1 MFPSTVPPTPCSHH
15 RHDRVRSMTA
25 ATPQSYF
32 THLECPVCGK
42 QYSGREPVNVCACGR
57 PLLARY
63 DLAAI
68 GRYVRRSEL
77 VSRRQDLWR
86 FRELLPV
93 LNDQHVISLG
103 EGGTP
108 LLPVH
113 QLGSRLGLEHIYL
126 KEEGYNPT
134 GSFKARG
141 LAMAV
146 SKAKELGL
154 RKLAIPTAGNAG
166 SAMAAYAAAGGL
178 EAYVFAPDDTPSII
192 LQECMILGAHV
203 FVIKGL
209 INDAGRIVQ
218 EGQAEHGWFDMSTL
232 KEPYRLEGK
241 KTMGIELAEDFDWHL
256 PDVII
261 YPTGGGTG
269 LIGMWKAFAELGA
282 LGWIDNHRPR
292 MVVVQAEGCAPIVKA
307 FAEGATEAP
316 LWSNAQTMAAGLRV
330 PKAFA
335 DFLILQALYASEG
348 TAVAVSDAEMAD
360 AQRELAGLEGIFACP
375 EGAAT
380 VAALQHLRRQG
391 WIESHERVVLF
402 NTGSGL
408 KYADLLHATP
418 PYWSGSS

>member
-1 MFPSTVPPTPCSHH
+1 MAAEPP
-15 RHDRVRSMTA
+15 R
-25 ATPQSYF
+25 SYF
-32 THLECPVCGK
+32 SHLECPVCG
-42 QYSGREPVNVCACGR
+42 QAYSGREPTNFCACGR

-68 GRYVRRSEL
+68 RRYGRRSDWAQ
-77 VSRRQDLWR
+77 RPHDLWR
-86 FRELLPV
+86 YRELLPV
-93 LNDQHVISLG
+93 LEEANVVTLG

-108 LLPVH
+108 LLPLRT
-113 QLGSRLGLEHIYL
+113 LGARLGLRHLYV

-134 GSFKARG
+134 GTFKARG

-154 RKLAIPTAGNAG
+154 HKLAIATAGNAG
-166 SAMAAYAAAGGL
+166 SAMAAYAAAAGL
-178 EAYVFAPDDTPSII
+178 EAYIFAPDDTPPMIV
-192 LQECMILGAHV
+192 QECLVLGARTY
-203 FVIKGL
+203 VIKGL

-241 KTMGIELAEDFDWHL
+241 KTMGIELAEDFGWHL
-256 PDVII
+256 PDVIL

-269 LIGMWKAFAELGA
+269 LIGMWKAFAELRA

-307 FAEGATEAP
+307 FEDGATEAT
-316 LWSNAQTMAAGLRV
+316 LWPNAHTMASGLRV

-335 DFLILQALYASEG
+335 DFLILQAVRDSEG
-348 TAVAVSDAEMAD
+348 TAIAVSDEEMAR
-360 AQRELAGLEGIFACP
+360 AQRLLATHEGIFACP

-380 VAALQHLRRQG
+380 VAALQVLRQREWVQA
-391 WIESHERVVLF
+391 HERVVLF

-418 PYWSGSS
+418 PYWNGAGR

>member
-1 MFPSTVPPTPCSHH
+1 MAAETP
-15 RHDRVRSMTA
+15 R
-25 ATPQSYF
+25 SYF
-32 THLECPVCGK
+32 SHLECPVCGQ
-42 QYSGREPVNVCACGR
+42 QYSGREPTNFCACGR

-63 DLAAI
+63 DLASVS
-68 GRYVRRSEL
+68 RYVRRGDAA
-77 VSRRQDLWR
+77 RRRRDLWR
-86 FRELLPV
+86 YRELLPV
-93 LNDQHVISLG
+93 LDEANVVTLG

-108 LLPVH
+108 LLPLH
-113 QLGSRLGLEHIYL
+113 RLGSQLGLKHLYL

-166 SAMAAYAAAGGL
+166 SAMAAYAAAAGI
-178 EAYVFAPDDTPSII
+178 EAYVFAPDDTPPMII
-192 LQECMILGAHV
+192 QECLILGAYTY
-203 FVIKGL
+203 VIKGL

-218 EGQAEHGWFDMSTL
+218 EGQSEHGWFDMSTL

-241 KTMGIELAEDFDWHL
+241 KTMGMELAEDFGWRL
-256 PDVII
+256 PDVIL

-269 LIGMWKAFAELGA
+269 LIGMWKAFAELRA
-282 LGWIDNHRPR
+282 LGWIDEHRPR
-292 MVVVQAEGCAPIVKA
+292 MVVVQAAGCAPIVKA

-316 LWSNAQTMAAGLRV
+316 LWPNAHTMASGLRV

-335 DFLILQALYASEG
+335 DFLILQTLRDSEG
-348 TAVAVSDAEMAD
+348 TAVAVSDEEMAR
-360 AQRELAGLEGIFACP
+360 AQQTLASTEGIFACP

-380 VAALQHLRRQG
+380 VAALQILRQQG
-391 WIESHERVVLF
+391 WVQADERVVVF

-408 KYADLLHATP
+408 KYAELLHSIP
-418 PYWSGSS
+418 PYWNGTGH

>member
-1 MFPSTVPPTPCSHH
+1 MAAETP
-15 RHDRVRSMTA
+15 R
-25 ATPQSYF
+25 SYF
-32 THLECPVCGK
+32 SHLECPSCGQ
-42 QYSGREPVNVCACGR
+42 QYSGQKPTNFCDCGR

-63 DLAAI
+63 DLAAVK
-68 GRYVRRSEL
+68 RYVRRSDMEQ
-77 VSRRQDLWR
+77 RPHDLWR
-86 FRELLPV
+86 YRELLPV
-93 LNDQHVISLG
+93 LDEANIINLG

-108 LLPVH
+108 LLP
-113 QLGSRLGLEHIYL
+113 LRRLGKRLRLTNLYL

-178 EAYVFAPDDTPSII
+178 EAYVFAPDDTPPMII
-192 LQECMILGAHV
+192 QECMILGAQV
-203 FVIKGL
+203 YIIKGL

-218 EGQAEHGWFDMSTL
+218 EGKARHGWFDMSTL

-241 KTMGIELAEDFDWHL
+241 KTMGIELAEDFNWQL

-269 LIGMWKAFAELGA
+269 LIGMWKAFAELSA
-282 LGWIDNHRPR
+282 LGWIGDHRPR

-307 FAEGATEAP
+307 FEEGAQEAP
-316 LWSNAQTMAAGLRV
+316 LWPNAHTMASGLRV

-335 DFLILQALYASEG
+335 DFLILQAVYESEG
-348 TAVAVSDAEMAD
+348 TAIAVADTDMAE
-360 AQRELAGLEGIFACP
+360 AQQVLAATEGIFACP

-380 VAALQHLRRQG
+380 VAALRILCQQQWVLPN
-391 WIESHERVVLF
+391 ERVVLF

-418 PYWSGSS
+418 PYWQESGQ

>member
-1 MFPSTVPPTPCSHH
+1 
-15 RHDRVRSMTA
+15 MTA
-25 ATPQSYF
+25 AKPQSYF
-32 THLECPVCGK
+32 SHLECPACGK
-42 QYSGREPVNVCACGR
+42 QYSGRDPINVCTCGR

-63 DLAAI
+63 DLASI
-68 GRYVRRSEL
+68 RRYVQRGDVAQRR
-77 VSRRQDLWR
+77 RDLWR
-86 FRELLPV
+86 YRELLPV
-93 LNDQHVISLG
+93 LDEQHIITLG

-108 LLPVH
+108 LLPLRR
-113 QLGSRLGLEHIYL
+113 LGARLGLTQLAL

-146 SKAKELGL
+146 SKARELGL
-154 RKLAIPTAGNAG
+154 RTLAIPTAGNAG

-178 EAYVFAPDDTPSII
+178 DAYVFAPDDTPSVIV
-192 LQECMILGAHV
+192 QECIMLGAHV
-203 FVIKGL
+203 HLVKGL
-209 INDAGRIVQ
+209 INDAGRAVQ
-218 EGQAEHGWFDMSTL
+218 EGKAAHAWFDMSTL

-241 KTMGIELAEDFDWHL
+241 KTMGIELAEEYQWHL

-282 LGWIDNHRPR
+282 LGWIDEHRPR

-316 LWSNAQTMAAGLRV
+316 LWANAQTMAAGIRV

-335 DFLILQALYASEG
+335 DFLILQAVYDSEG
-348 TAVAVSDAEMAD
+348 TAIAVSDDEIAE
-360 AQRELAGLEGIFACP
+360 AQRVLAGLEGVFACP

-380 VAALQHLRRQG
+380 VAAVQHLRRQG
-391 WIESHERVVLF
+391 WVQAHERVVLF

-418 PYWSGSS
+418 SYWQGAN

>member
-1 MFPSTVPPTPCSHH
+1 MDPDKS
-15 RHDRVRSMTA
+15 R
-25 ATPQSYF
+25 SYF
-32 THLECPVCGK
+32 SHLECSACGR
-42 QYSGREPVNVCACGR
+42 QFSGREPVNVCPCGR

-63 DLAAI
+63 DLAAVR
-68 GRYVRRSEL
+68 RYVRRGDIA
-77 VSRRQDLWR
+77 RRRRDLWR
-86 FRELLPV
+86 YRELLPV
-93 LNDQHVISLG
+93 LDEQHIISLG

-108 LLPVH
+108 LLPVRR
-113 QLGSRLGLEHIYL
+113 LGARLGLSHLYV

-178 EAYVFAPDDTPSII
+178 EAYVFAPDDTPSVII
-192 LQECMILGAHV
+192 QECMMLGAHV
-203 FVIKGL
+203 YVVKGL
-209 INDAGRIVQ
+209 INDAGRVVQ
-218 EGQAEHGWFDMSTL
+218 EGQGTYGWFDMSTL

-241 KTMGIELAEDFDWHL
+241 KTMGIELAEDFQWHL
-256 PDVII
+256 PDVIL

-269 LIGMWKAFAELGA
+269 LIGMWKAFAELGM
-282 LGWIDNHRPR
+282 LGWIDDHRPR
-292 MVVVQAEGCAPIVKA
+292 MVVVQAAGCAPIVKA
-307 FAEGATEAP
+307 FEEGAAEAP
-316 LWSNAQTMAAGLRV
+316 LWPDAHTMAAGLRV

-335 DFLILQALYASEG
+335 DFLILQAVYDSEG
-348 TAVAVSDAEMAD
+348 TAVAVSDDEMAE
-360 AQRELAGLEGIFACP
+360 AQRMLAGLEGIFACP

-380 VAALQHLRRQG
+380 VAAVQHLRRQG
-391 WIESHERVVLF
+391 WIQAHERVVLF

-418 PYWSGSS
+418 PYWQGSPH

>member
-1 MFPSTVPPTPCSHH
+1 
-15 RHDRVRSMTA
+15 MTA

>member
-1 MFPSTVPPTPCSHH
+1 MIAETP
-15 RHDRVRSMTA
+15 R
-25 ATPQSYF
+25 SYF
-32 THLECPVCGK
+32 SHLECPVCG
-42 QYSGREPVNVCACGR
+42 QHYSGREPANVCTCGR

-63 DLAAI
+63 DLASVQ
-68 GRYVRRSEL
+68 RYVRHSDWGK
-77 VSRRQDLWR
+77 RRRDLWR
-86 FRELLPV
+86 YRELLPV
-93 LNDQHVISLG
+93 LDESNVVTLG

-108 LLPVH
+108 LLSLRRLGS
-113 QLGSRLGLEHIYL
+113 QLGLSHLYL

-134 GSFKARG
+134 GTFKARG

-166 SAMAAYAAAGGL
+166 SAMAAYAAAAGL
-178 EAYVFAPDDTPSII
+178 EAYVFAPDDTPPMIV
-192 LQECMILGAHV
+192 QECMILGAHV
-203 FVIKGL
+203 YVIKGL
-209 INDAGRIVQ
+209 INDAGRVVQ

-241 KTMGIELAEDFDWHL
+241 KTMGFELAEEFGWHL

-269 LIGMWKAFAELGA
+269 LIGMWKAFAELHA
-282 LGWIDNHRPR
+282 LGWIDAHRPR

-307 FAEGATEAP
+307 FEEGATEAP
-316 LWSNAQTMAAGLRV
+316 LWPNAHTMASGLRV

-335 DFLILQALYASEG
+335 DFLILQAVRDSEG
-348 TAVAVSDAEMAD
+348 TAVAVSDEAMAQ
-360 AQRELAGLEGIFACP
+360 AQRLLATTEGVFACP

-380 VAALQHLRRQG
+380 LAALQLLRRQE
-391 WIESHERVVLF
+391 WIQAHERVVLF

-418 PYWSGSS
+418 PYWQGTTR

>member
-1 MFPSTVPPTPCSHH
+1 M
-15 RHDRVRSMTA
+15 A
-25 ATPQSYF
+25 AETPQSF
-32 THLECPVCGK
+32 FSHLECPVCG
-42 QYSGREPVNVCACGR
+42 QEYSGREAVNFCACGR

-63 DLAAI
+63 DLASI
-68 GRYVRRSEL
+68 RRYMRRGDFAP
-77 VSRRQDLWR
+77 RRRDLWR
-86 FRELLPV
+86 YRELLPV
-93 LNDQHVISLG
+93 LDAANIIRLG

-108 LLPVH
+108 LLPLPT
-113 QLGSRLGLEHIYL
+113 LGRRLGLTHLYL
-126 KEEGYNPT
+126 KEEGCNPT

-178 EAYVFAPDDTPSII
+178 EAYVFAPDDTPAVI
-192 LQECMILGAHV
+192 LQECMMLGAHV
-203 FVIKGL
+203 YLIKGL
-209 INDAGRIVQ
+209 INDAGRVVQ
-218 EGQAEHGWFDMSTL
+218 EGKAQHGWFDMSTL

-241 KTMGIELAEDFDWHL
+241 KTMGIELAEDFDWRL
-256 PDVII
+256 PDVVI

-282 LGWIDNHRPR
+282 LGWISDHRPR

-307 FAEGATEAP
+307 FAEGAAEAP
-316 LWSNAQTMAAGLRV
+316 LWPNAQTMASGLRV

-335 DFLILQALYASEG
+335 DFLILQAVYASEG
-348 TAVAVSDAEMAD
+348 TAIAVADAEMAE
-360 AQRELAGLEGIFACP
+360 AQHILATMEGIFACP

-380 VAALQHLRRQG
+380 VAALRTLRQQG
-391 WIESHERVVLF
+391 WIQAHERVVLF

-408 KYADLLHATP
+408 KYTDLLHATP
-418 PYWSGSS
+418 PYWEGSSP

>member
-1 MFPSTVPPTPCSHH
+1 MAAETP
-15 RHDRVRSMTA
+15 R
-25 ATPQSYF
+25 SYF
-32 THLECPVCGK
+32 SHLECPSCGR
-42 QYSGREPVNVCACGR
+42 QYSGREPANVCDCGR

-63 DLAAI
+63 DLAAVK
-68 GRYVRRSEL
+68 RYVRRSDMAQ
-77 VSRRQDLWR
+77 RRHDLWR
-86 FRELLPV
+86 YRELLPV
-93 LNDQHVISLG
+93 LDEANIIHLG

-108 LLPVH
+108 LLPLH
-113 QLGSRLGLEHIYL
+113 RLGKRLGLTHLYL

-154 RKLAIPTAGNAG
+154 RTLAIPTAGNAG

-178 EAYVFAPDDTPSII
+178 EAYVFAPDDTPPMII
-192 LQECMILGAHV
+192 QECLILGAHV
-203 FVIKGL
+203 YVIKGL

-218 EGQAEHGWFDMSTL
+218 EGKARHGWFDMSTL

-241 KTMGIELAEDFDWHL
+241 KTMGIELAEDLNWQL

-269 LIGMWKAFAELGA
+269 LIGMWKAFAELHA
-282 LGWIDNHRPR
+282 LGWIGDQRPR

-307 FAEGATEAP
+307 FEAGAHEAP
-316 LWSNAQTMAAGLRV
+316 LWPNARTIAAGLRV

-335 DFLILQALYASEG
+335 DFLILQVLYDSGG
-348 TAVAVSDAEMAD
+348 TAIAVSDAEIAE
-360 AQRELAGLEGIFACP
+360 AQQVLAATEGIFACP

-380 VAALQHLRRQG
+380 LVALRLLCQQQ
-391 WIESHERVVLF
+391 WVLPHERVVLF

-418 PYWSGSS
+418 PYWQDSET